1 MSDKIESA
9 VEAMIDKLRSYCLVE
24 DGKQKPLSLNTR
36 TKYFSQR
43 DNYTMPHRTCNSSAN
58 AMWLDWV
65 MRATGRPGLNG
76 DDRYLRTVLN
86 IGDTIYHENQ
96 TEAIK
101 RYGFKSTWRTD
112 GDEALLEAVVKKGI
126 PATVNILHR
135 GSRAEP
141 RGGHIILLCGLRPNG
156 TWVVQDPYGTLDS
169 GYTDTDGEHD
179 TIGDREF
186 LARWQGGYRV
196 IG

>member
-1 MSDKIESA
+1 MSDKTESA
-9 VEAMIDKLRSYCLVE
+9 VEAMIERLRSYCLVE
-24 DGKQKPLSLNTR
+24 GGKPKPLNLNTR

-65 MRATGRPGLNG
+65 MRATGRPGLSG
-76 DDRYLRTVLN
+76 DDRYLRMVLS

-96 TEAIK
+96 TEAIQ

-112 GDEALLEAVVKKGI
+112 GNKELLSAIVKAGI

-135 GSRAEP
+135 GPDEAP
-141 RGGHIILLCGLRPNG
+141 RGGHVILICGLRADG

-169 GYTDTDGEHD
+169 GYTDTDGEHN
-179 TIGDREF
+179 TIDNQEF
-186 LARWQGGYRV
+186 LIRWQGGYRV